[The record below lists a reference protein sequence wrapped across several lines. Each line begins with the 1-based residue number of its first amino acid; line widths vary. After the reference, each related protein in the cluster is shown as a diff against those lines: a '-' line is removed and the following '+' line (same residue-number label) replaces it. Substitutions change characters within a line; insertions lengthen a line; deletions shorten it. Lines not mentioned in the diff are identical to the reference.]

1 MSGADLLAPQG
12 AALAP
17 YLPGLVIAYGML
29 ALGLL
34 SPGPN
39 ILAIIGTSMERGRR
53 EGLALA
59 AGVSFGT
66 FLWSLLSVTGFAA
79 LLTLWAGAMTVL
91 KIVGAAYL
99 LYLAWGA
106 FRSAAR
112 PSEVNTAAIAAPN
125 LRTYAL
131 RGLIVQMTN
140 PKAAIYWVAITAVA
154 LGAGTPPVIALALVA
169 GCTALSFTGHFIY
182 ALAFSTRA
190 AVAVYARARRA
201 VQAALGAFFTYAAV
215 RLVSERS

>member
-1 MSGADLLAPQG
+1 MTDLAPH
-12 AALAP
+12 
-17 YLPGLVIAYGML
+17 LPGLLVAYGML
-29 ALGLL
+29 CLGLF

-39 ILAIIGTSMERGRR
+39 VLAIIGTSMERGRPQ
-53 EGLALA
+53 GLALA

-79 LLTLWAGAMTVL
+79 LLTLWAGAMTIL

-99 LYLAWGA
+99 LWLAWGA

-112 PSEVNTAAIAAPN
+112 RAEVNARAIDAPS
-125 LRTYAL
+125 LQAYAS

-154 LGAGTPPVIALALVA
+154 IGPDTPLAITIALVA
-169 GCTALSFTGHFIY
+169 GCSVLSLAGHVTY

-190 AVAVYARARRA
+190 AVAAYAKGRRV
-201 VQAALGAFFTYAAV
+201 VQASLGTFFTYAAY
-215 RLVSERS
+215 RLATERT

>member
-1 MSGADLLAPQG
+1 MIDVAPHI
-12 AALAP
+12 
-17 YLPGLVIAYGML
+17 PGLLIAYGML
-29 ALGLL
+29 CLGLF

-39 ILAIIGTSMERGRR
+39 ILAIIGTSMERGRPQGL
-53 EGLALA
+53 GLAV
-59 AGVSFGT
+59 GVSLGT

-91 KIVGAAYL
+91 KLLGAAFL

-112 PSEVNTAAIAAPN
+112 RVEVNTRVVTAPSVGA
-125 LRTYAL
+125 YVG

-140 PKAAIYWVAITAVA
+140 PKAALSWLAITAVGIGGNA
-154 LGAGTPPVIALALVA
+154 PWQVAAALVI
-169 GCTALSFTGHFIY
+169 GSSLISLTGHIIY

-190 AVAVYARARRA
+190 AVAIYARGRRVA
-201 VQAALGAFFTYAAV
+201 QASIGTFFTYAAF
-215 RLVSERS
+215 RLATDRS